1 MLALGT
7 GDPLG
12 VMLEQFAQ
20 RAQSDLLYPLQQT
33 LFAARDALDHRQRQL
48 LHWQPPTRA
57 GLLRLRSLCS
67 VPHRRLLPTSGT
79 VLFGQTHSQAGRE
92 PPLPIQIST
101 WAGASPC
108 KTQPSRSLRD
118 LDSSRA
124 FSSAARRT
132 GRFGRDLWIEA
143 LADAGCRS
151 HNGRWYSVSM

>member
-79 VLFGQTHSQAGRE
+79 VFFGQTHSQAGLE

-101 WAGASPC
+101 WAGASPSNLSIVAE
-108 KTQPSRSLRD
+108 TLNPVRPS
-118 LDSSRA
+118 
-124 FSSAARRT
+124 AR
-132 GRFGRDLWIEA
+132 
-143 LADAGCRS
+143 
-151 HNGRWYSVSM
+151 VV